1 MSSLGKPYT
10 GSSTF
15 PSIKMKGRGFAA
27 TGKSAQADKA
37 LLRATPP
44 GCVAGGEVADLE
56 HAAKSNGK
64 SRIENEAEK
73 TCCLDTRP
81 S

>member
-1 MSSLGKPYT
+1 
-10 GSSTF
+10 
-15 PSIKMKGRGFAA
+15 
-27 TGKSAQADKA
+27 
-37 LLRATPP
+37 LRATPP

-73 TCCLDTRP
+73 NCCLDTRP